1 LDKFINPHVKYYN
14 LVQRYSPSGDN
25 LRQSS
30 KKRKAN
36 YPAELLAKNSPQ
48 SSKKNEGHILKM
60 KKKIF
65 INSIIKTIAFI
76 ILIFFGLSAIY
87 TCKSPNKS
95 FRLLPGQ
102 KFPNIILIIN
112 DALRGDCL
120 GFNGSQDVLTPN
132 LNQFAARCINFKNA
146 ISQSGWTEP
155 SITSILT
162 GLYPIRHRVFNRH
175 RINKLKPTVIT
186 LQEVL
191 RSLGYYT
198 TAFVSIGDME
208 VILRGFLQR
217 SWSDD
222 HKGIQTINRVIQL
235 LEKNNNFPYFIMIHI
250 LDPHS
255 PYQPSISPEYPDEI
269 IKNLSRAELQKM
281 TKEDTSRDPLFSEV
295 NFFNYKREIEELDV
309 QYGRLFNYLY
319 NCPDH
324 IFDKK
329 KDIII
334 FTADHG
340 EEFPHENGYYHHG
353 RSPYIETMRVPL
365 LFYLPGRAPLKI
377 HRYVENASI
386 FPTLLELLG
395 IEQIY
400 LKALDLS
407 TTSLLK
413 FISTPETKD
422 DKSYVLYEAIYLDDD
437 LHKKLPDAVD
447 VHESK
452 SIIRSDGYKLIYD
465 TTIKESKLFDL
476 NSDPQEKYD
485 LLKLKDG
492 RFQKIAKELFKQLK
506 LKTNLLYDYRQ
517 LSEFR
522 Q

>member
-1 LDKFINPHVKYYN
+1 MMNN
-14 LVQRYSPSGDN
+14 
-25 LRQSS
+25 
-30 KKRKAN
+30 
-36 YPAELLAKNSPQ
+36 
-48 SSKKNEGHILKM
+48 
-60 KKKIF
+60 KIF
-65 INSIIKTIAFI
+65 RKRIIETIAI
-76 ILIFFGLSAIY
+76 TILIFFVLLSFY
-87 TCKSPNKS
+87 TCKSFNTYKNQNRAFYPLS
-95 FRLLPGQ
+95 TQ

-112 DALRGDCL
+112 DALRSDCL
-120 GFNGSQDVLTPN
+120 GFNGSRDVSTPN

-175 RINKLKPTVIT
+175 RIYKLKPTATT

-198 TAFVSIGDME
+198 AAFVTLGGME
-208 VILRGFLQR
+208 VTLRGFLQR
-217 SWSDD
+217 SSYED
-222 HKGIQTINRVIQL
+222 HKGIQTINRVIQF
-235 LEKNNNFPYFIMIHI
+235 LEKNNYFPYFIMIHI

-281 TKEDTSRDPLFSEV
+281 TKEDTSCDPRFSEV
-295 NFFNYKREIEELDV
+295 NFLNYKREIEELDD
-309 QYGRLFNYLY
+309 QYGRLFNYLF
-319 NCPDH
+319 NCSDH

-353 RSPYIETMRVPL
+353 RSPYLETMRVPL
-365 LFYLPGRAPLKI
+365 LLYLPGRAPLKI

-386 FPTLLELLG
+386 FPTILELLG

-407 TTSLLK
+407 TSSLLK
-413 FISTPETKD
+413 FISTPENKE
-422 DKSYVLYEAIYLDDD
+422 DKSYVLYEAIYLDDN
-437 LHKKLPDAVD
+437 LHKKLPEAVD

-465 TTIKESKLFDL
+465 TTTKESILFDL
-476 NSDPQEKYD
+476 KSDPQEKYD

-492 RFQKIAKELFKQLK
+492 RFQKIAKELFEQLK
-506 LKTNLLYDYRQ
+506 LRTNLLYDYRQ
-517 LSEFR
+517 LSEIR
-522 Q
+522 H